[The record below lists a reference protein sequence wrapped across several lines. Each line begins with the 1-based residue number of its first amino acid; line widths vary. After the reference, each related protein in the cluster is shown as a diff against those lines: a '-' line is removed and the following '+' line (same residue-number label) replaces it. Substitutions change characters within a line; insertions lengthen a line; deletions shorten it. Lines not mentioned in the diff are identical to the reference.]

1 MPGLSNRKPPRQ
13 KWIMP
18 TIVIVAVVV
27 LIGGLIATVVAGG
40 RIF

>member
-13 KWIMP
+13 KWVIP
-18 TIVIVAVVV
+18 AIVVVAVLVIV
-27 LIGGLIATVVAGG
+27 GGLIATVVAGG